1 MKRTTLAMVGCIAA
15 LTAACNMRDDRDAS
29 VTTRTDTAVIDPRAT
44 NDGAVGTSGTADQ
57 SSATAGQATGTQTG
71 DVNQFVQQAAIG
83 GMAEVQLGQL
93 TEKRAASAKVKQFA
107 RMMVRDHTKS
117 NNELKQAA
125 AAQNVTLPTQL
136 DDKHREVMQRLQQ
149 LNGAEFD
156 REYMRVMVDGHMEM
170 RDLLDD
176 RAERPGGA
184 SAGNRSTGAAGTS
197 GTTRSGTTAT
207 AGSANRVDQ
216 WASKTLP
223 AVEHHLMEAQE
234 LSASVQNGGPAT
246 PRQAP
251 R

>member
-57 SSATAGQATGTQTG
+57 SSAAAGQATAQ
-71 DVNQFVQQAAIG
+71 VNQFVQQAAIG

-93 TEKRAASAKVKQFA
+93 AQTRAANPKVKQFA
-107 RMMVRDHTKS
+107 SMMVRDHTKS
-117 NNELKQAA
+117 NDELKQAA
-125 AAQNVTLPTQL
+125 AAQSMPLPTQL
-136 DDKHREVMQRLQQ
+136 DDKHRDIVQRLQQ

-184 SAGNRSTGAAGTS
+184 SAGDRSTGAAGTS

-207 AGSANRVDQ
+207 AGSANRIDQ

-234 LSASVQNGGPAT
+234 LSARIQNGGPAT
-246 PRQAP
+246 PGQAP